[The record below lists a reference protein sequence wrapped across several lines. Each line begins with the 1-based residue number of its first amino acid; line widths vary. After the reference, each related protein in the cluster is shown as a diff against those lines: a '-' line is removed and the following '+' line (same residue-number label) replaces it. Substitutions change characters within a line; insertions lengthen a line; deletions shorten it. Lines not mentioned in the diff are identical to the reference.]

1 MHNFSQLW
9 YFQLSQDSSIVSVC
23 PSVHYLHDL
32 TDNLLTYLPNY
43 LPTYYREHPQEE
55 ILQTCETFGQI
66 DDESWPDQKKD
77 NEIDKGI
84 REHPLGCFSKTLFQK
99 KIRAIPSRTPLGCI

>member
-43 LPTYYREHPQEE
+43 LPTYYREHPKEE

-77 NEIDKGI
+77 KEIDKGI
-84 REHPLGCFSKTLFQK
+84 REHPPTLWHSEPFNWDQQS
-99 KIRAIPSRTPLGCI
+99 PH